1 MCKMCVCVSL
11 SLSLKRYP
19 STTARG
25 KCVNVHA
32 PRASLFLCLKGLVS
46 EDGFARALIFYDDL
60 RGGGG
65 HRRRGVFVPDGKDD
79 AAFTADEPA
88 VGTERDIAQCELDV
102 GVNTPGVDERE
113 FEDVGTLTREWIG
126 DWTSSRADA
135 EEGAIEEELRRRYAT
150 RHAFVFQDNGEIE
163 RDAEGDAGEADG
175 PERAEV
181 YGSARDKE
189 LASTTR

>member
-1 MCKMCVCVSL
+1 MCVCVCVCVSF
-11 SLSLKRYP
+11 KRYP
-19 STTARG
+19 STARG

-32 PRASLFLCLKGLVS
+32 RVPLFLSLKGLLS

-60 RGGGG
+60 SGG
-65 HRRRGVFVPDGKDD
+65 HRRRSVFVPDGKDD

-88 VGTERDIAQCELDV
+88 VGTERDIAQGELDV
-102 GVNTPGVDERE
+102 GVSTPGVDERE
-113 FEDVGTLTREWIG
+113 FEDVGTLTRKWIG

-135 EEGAIEEELRRRYAT
+135 EEGAVEEEFRRRYAT
-150 RHAFVFQDNGEIE
+150 RHAFVFQDDGEIE
-163 RDAEGDAGEADG
+163 RDAEGDTGEADG

-181 YGSARDKE
+181 YGGARDKE

>member
-1 MCKMCVCVSL
+1 MRKRARARVPL
-11 SLSLKRYP
+11 FLSLK
-19 STTARG
+19 
-25 KCVNVHA
+25 
-32 PRASLFLCLKGLVS
+32 GLLS

-60 RGGGG
+60 SGGG
-65 HRRRGVFVPDGKDD
+65 HRRRSVFVPDGKDD

-88 VGTERDIAQCELDV
+88 VGTERDIAQGELDV
-102 GVNTPGVDERE
+102 GVSTPGVDERE

-135 EEGAIEEELRRRYAT
+135 EEGAVEEEFRRRYAT
-150 RHAFVFQDNGEIE
+150 RHAFVFQDDGEIE
-163 RDAEGDAGEADG
+163 RDAEGDTGEADG

-181 YGSARDKE
+181 YGGARDKE